1 MNSVQENLISPSNQ
15 ETKMA
20 ATTKITLRDLSRIAI
35 FAAII
40 AALTFPG
47 AIPLGTGVPITLQ
60 TLGVMLA
67 GVVLGGYRGA
77 LAVTLYVILGLV
89 GLPIFAE
96 HSSGFAV
103 LAGPSAGF
111 LLGFIPGA
119 FVTGLIAHAKS
130 GKLSVLRT
138 VLGSIIG
145 GIAVVYA
152 IGIPVMAANLKV
164 DIFTATTYVT
174 PFLTGDFIKV
184 ALTAIIAF
192 GLHRAYP
199 KAFKN

>member
-1 MNSVQENLISPSNQ
+1 
-15 ETKMA
+15 MA
-20 ATTKITLRDLSRIAI
+20 VTTKITLRDLSRIAV
-35 FAAII
+35 FTAII

-47 AIPLGTGVPITLQ
+47 AIPMGTGVPITLQ

-77 LAVTLYVILGLV
+77 LAVTLYVVLGLV

-96 HSSGFAV
+96 HSSGFAA

-119 FVTGLIAHAKS
+119 FVTGLIARASS
-130 GKLSVLRT
+130 GKFSIIRT
-138 VLGSIIG
+138 VLGSIVG

-152 IGIPVMAANLKV
+152 IGIPVMAANLNV
-164 DIFTATTYVT
+164 DLLTATGYVT

-192 GLHRAYP
+192 GLYRAYP

>member
-1 MNSVQENLISPSNQ
+1 
-15 ETKMA
+15 MA
-20 ATTKITLRDLSRIAI
+20 ATNKITLRDLSRIAI

-67 GVVLGGYRGA
+67 GVVLGGTRGA
-77 LAVTLYVILGLV
+77 LAVTLYVVLGLI

-96 HSSGFAV
+96 HSSGFGV

-119 FVTGLIAHAKS
+119 FVTGLIARAKS
-130 GKLSVLRT
+130 GKFSIART
-138 VLGSIIG
+138 VLGAIVGSIV
-145 GIAVVYA
+145 VVYA
-152 IGIPVMAANLKV
+152 IGIPVMASSLQV
-164 DIFTATTYVT
+164 DLLTATTYVT

>member
-1 MNSVQENLISPSNQ
+1 MATSN
-15 ETKMA
+15 
-20 ATTKITLRDLSRIAI
+20 KITLRDLSRIAI

-77 LAVTLYVILGLV
+77 LAVTLYIVLGLV

-96 HSSGFAV
+96 HSSGFAA

-111 LLGFIPGA
+111 LIGFIPGA
-119 FVTGLIAHAKS
+119 FVTGLIARASS
-130 GKLSVLRT
+130 GKFSIART
-138 VLGSIIG
+138 VLGSVIG

-152 IGIPVMAANLKV
+152 IGIPVMAANLQV
-164 DIFTATTYVT
+164 DLLTATTYVT

>member
-1 MNSVQENLISPSNQ
+1 
-15 ETKMA
+15 MA
-20 ATTKITLRDLSRIAI
+20 VTTKITLRDLSRIAV

-77 LAVTLYVILGLV
+77 LAVTLYVVLGLV

-111 LLGFIPGA
+111 LIGFIPGA
-119 FVTGLIAHAKS
+119 FVTGLIANA
-130 GKLSVLRT
+130 GKKFSVVRT
-138 VLGSIIG
+138 LIGSIVG

-152 IGIPVMAANLKV
+152 IGIPVMAAALKV
-164 DIFTATTYVT
+164 DLVTATGYIT

-184 ALTAIIAF
+184 ALTVVIAF
-192 GLHRAYP
+192 GLNRAYP

>member
-1 MNSVQENLISPSNQ
+1 
-15 ETKMA
+15 MA
-20 ATTKITLRDLSRIAI
+20 TNNKITLRDLSRIAI

-47 AIPLGTGVPITLQ
+47 AIPLGSGVPITLQ

-67 GVVLGGYRGA
+67 GVVLGGYRGT
-77 LAVTLYVILGLV
+77 LAVILYVVLGLV

-111 LLGFIPGA
+111 LLSFIPGA
-119 FVTGLIAHAKS
+119 FVTGLIARANSEKFS
-130 GKLSVLRT
+130 IVRT
-138 VLGSIIG
+138 ALGAITG
-145 GIAVVYA
+145 GILVVYA
-152 IGIPVMAANLKV
+152 IGIPVMAAKLQV
-164 DIFTATTYVT
+164 DLLTATTYVT
-174 PFLTGDFIKV
+174 PFLVGDAIKV
-184 ALTAIIAF
+184 VLTVIIAV

>member
-1 MNSVQENLISPSNQ
+1 
-15 ETKMA
+15 MA
-20 ATTKITLRDLSRIAI
+20 TSSKFTLRDLSRIAI

-47 AIPLGTGVPITLQ
+47 AIPLGFGVPITLQ

-77 LAVTLYVILGLV
+77 LAVALYVVLGLV

-96 HSSGFAV
+96 HTSGFAA

-111 LLGFIPGA
+111 LIGFIPGA

-130 GKLSVLRT
+130 GKFSLVRT

-152 IGIPVMAANLKV
+152 IGIPVMAGNLHV
-164 DIFTATTYVT
+164 DLITATGYVT

-184 ALTAIIAF
+184 ALTAIIGF
-192 GLHRAYP
+192 GLYRAYP

>member
-1 MNSVQENLISPSNQ
+1 
-15 ETKMA
+15 MA
-20 ATTKITLRDLSRIAI
+20 TNNKITLRDLSRIAI

-47 AIPLGTGVPITLQ
+47 AIPMGAGVPISLQ

-67 GVVLGGYRGA
+67 GVVLGGYRAA
-77 LAVTLYVILGLV
+77 LAVSLYIVLGLV
-89 GLPIFAE
+89 GLPIFAG
-96 HSSGFAV
+96 HASGFAI
-103 LAGPSAGF
+103 LAGPTAGF

-119 FVTGLIAHAKS
+119 FVTGLIARASK
-130 GKLSVLRT
+130 GKFSIIRT

-145 GIAVVYA
+145 GIVVVYA
-152 IGIPVMAANLKV
+152 IGIPVLAANSPL
-164 DIFTATTYVT
+164 DLIGATAFMI
-174 PFLTGDFIKV
+174 PFLPGDFIKV
-184 ALTAIIAF
+184 ALTALIAF

>member
-1 MNSVQENLISPSNQ
+1 MATSN
-15 ETKMA
+15 
-20 ATTKITLRDLSRIAI
+20 KITLRDLSRIAI

-77 LAVTLYVILGLV
+77 LAVTLYIVLGLV

-96 HSSGFAV
+96 HSSGFAA

-111 LLGFIPGA
+111 LIGFIPGA
-119 FVTGLIAHAKS
+119 FVTGLIARSSS
-130 GKLSVLRT
+130 GKFNVVRT
-138 VLGSIIG
+138 VLGAIVG
-145 GIAVVYA
+145 GIVVVYA
-152 IGIPVMAANLKV
+152 IGIPVMAANLQV
-164 DIFTATTYVT
+164 DLVTATTYVT
-174 PFLTGDFIKV
+174 PFLAGDFIKV
-184 ALTAIIAF
+184 ALTALIAF
-192 GLHRAYP
+192 GLYRAYP

>member
-1 MNSVQENLISPSNQ
+1 MATSN
-15 ETKMA
+15 
-20 ATTKITLRDLSRIAI
+20 KITLRDLSRIAI
-35 FAAII
+35 FATII

-77 LAVTLYVILGLV
+77 LAVTLYIVLGLV

-96 HSSGFAV
+96 HSSGFAA
-103 LAGPSAGF
+103 LAGRSAGF
-111 LLGFIPGA
+111 LIGFIPGA
-119 FVTGLIAHAKS
+119 FVTGLIARASS
-130 GKLSVLRT
+130 GKFSVVRT

-152 IGIPVMAANLKV
+152 IGIPVMAVNLKV
-164 DIFTATTYVT
+164 DLLTATTYAT

-192 GLHRAYP
+192 GLYRAYP

>member
-1 MNSVQENLISPSNQ
+1 
-15 ETKMA
+15 MA
-20 ATTKITLRDLSRIAI
+20 VSTKITLRDLSRIAI

-77 LAVTLYVILGLV
+77 LAVTLYVVLGLI

-119 FVTGLIAHAKS
+119 FVTGLIAHS
-130 GKLSVLRT
+130 GKKFSVVRT
-138 VLGSIIG
+138 LIGSLVG

-152 IGIPVMAANLKV
+152 IGIPVMAAALKV
-164 DIFTATTYVT
+164 DLITATGYIT
-174 PFLTGDFIKV
+174 PFLPGDFIKV
-184 ALTAIIAF
+184 ALTVVIAF
-192 GLHRAYP
+192 GLNRAYP

>member
-1 MNSVQENLISPSNQ
+1 
-15 ETKMA
+15 MA
-20 ATTKITLRDLSRIAI
+20 VSTKITVRDLSRIAI

-47 AIPLGTGVPITLQ
+47 AIPMGTGVPITLQ

-77 LAVTLYVILGLV
+77 LAVALYVVLGLV

-119 FVTGLIAHAKS
+119 LVTGLIARVNS
-130 GKLSVLRT
+130 GKFSILRT

-152 IGIPVMAANLKV
+152 IGIPVMAASLKV
-164 DIFTATTYVT
+164 DLLTATSYVS

>member
-1 MNSVQENLISPSNQ
+1 MATSN
-15 ETKMA
+15 KF
-20 ATTKITLRDLSRIAI
+20 TLRDLSRIAI

-77 LAVTLYVILGLV
+77 LAVALYVVLGLV

-96 HSSGFAV
+96 HSSGFGA

-111 LLGFIPGA
+111 LIGFIPGA
-119 FVTGLIAHAKS
+119 FVTGLIARANR
-130 GKLSVLRT
+130 GKFSVVRT

-152 IGIPVMAANLKV
+152 IGIPVMAANLHV
-164 DIFTATTYVT
+164 DLVTATGYVT

-184 ALTAIIAF
+184 ALTAIISL

>member
-1 MNSVQENLISPSNQ
+1 MASSN
-15 ETKMA
+15 
-20 ATTKITLRDLSRIAI
+20 KITLRDLSRIAI

-47 AIPLGTGVPITLQ
+47 AIPMGTGVPITLQ

-77 LAVTLYVILGLV
+77 LAVTLYIVLGLV

-119 FVTGLIAHAKS
+119 FVTGLIARANS
-130 GKLSVLRT
+130 GKFSIVRA
-138 VLGSIIG
+138 VLGAIIG

-164 DIFTATTYVT
+164 DLLTATTYAT
-174 PFLTGDFIKV
+174 PFLTGDIIKV
-184 ALTAIIAF
+184 ALTALIAF

>member
-1 MNSVQENLISPSNQ
+1 
-15 ETKMA
+15 MA
-20 ATTKITLRDLSRIAI
+20 ASNKITLRDLSRIAI

-60 TLGVMLA
+60 TLGIMLA
-67 GVVLGGYRGA
+67 GVVLGGWRGS
-77 LAVTLYVILGLV
+77 LAVTLYVVLGLI

-96 HSSGFAV
+96 HSSGFGV

-119 FVTGLIAHAKS
+119 FVTGLIARANS
-130 GKLSVLRT
+130 GKFSVLRT
-138 VLGSIIG
+138 VLGSIVG

-152 IGIPVMAANLKV
+152 IGIPVMAANLQV
-164 DIFTATTYVT
+164 DLLTATTYVT

>member
-1 MNSVQENLISPSNQ
+1 
-15 ETKMA
+15 MA
-20 ATTKITLRDLSRIAI
+20 VSTKITLRDLSRIAI

-67 GVVLGGYRGA
+67 GVVLGGFRGA
-77 LAVTLYVILGLV
+77 LAVALYVVLGLI

-96 HSSGFAV
+96 HSSGFGV

-119 FVTGLIAHAKS
+119 FVTGLIAHS
-130 GKLSVLRT
+130 GSKFSVVRT
-138 VLGSIIG
+138 LIGSLVG

-152 IGIPVMAANLKV
+152 IGIPVMAGNLQV
-164 DIFTATTYVT
+164 DLATATGYST
-174 PFLTGDFIKV
+174 PFLPGDLIKV
-184 ALTAIIAF
+184 ALTAVIAF
-192 GLHRAYP
+192 GLNRAYP

>member
-1 MNSVQENLISPSNQ
+1 
-15 ETKMA
+15 MA
-20 ATTKITLRDLSRIAI
+20 AANKITLRDLSRIAI

-47 AIPLGTGVPITLQ
+47 AIPMGTGVPITLQ

-77 LAVTLYVILGLV
+77 LAVTLYIVLGLV

-119 FVTGLIAHAKS
+119 FVTGLIARANSSATGSRPSEWLVWLCKS
-130 GKLSVLRT
+130 IFMQSPIQRT
-138 VLGSIIG
+138 I
-145 GIAVVYA
+145 
-152 IGIPVMAANLKV
+152 
-164 DIFTATTYVT
+164 
-174 PFLTGDFIKV
+174 V
-184 ALTAIIAF
+184 A
-192 GLHRAYP
+192 
-199 KAFKN
+199 

>member
-1 MNSVQENLISPSNQ
+1 VFRNKLNCLPIE
-15 ETKMA
+15 ETVMA
-20 ATTKITLRDLSRIAI
+20 ATAKITLRDLSRIAI

-77 LAVTLYVILGLV
+77 LAVTLYIVLGLV

-96 HSSGFAV
+96 HSSGFAA

-111 LLGFIPGA
+111 LIGFIPGA
-119 FVTGLIAHAKS
+119 FVTGLIARANS
-130 GKLSVLRT
+130 GKFSVVRT
-138 VLGSIIG
+138 VLGSIVG

-152 IGIPVMAANLKV
+152 IGIPVMAANLQV
-164 DIFTATTYVT
+164 DLITATTYVT
-174 PFLTGDFIKV
+174 PFLAGDFIKV